1 LTCTECEAARL
12 YPQHPIF
19 CPRCLFCGGRYLR
32 LIGQQPLPPARV
44 RAWRQKVLADWMRHG
59 HPEAELRRLARLPL
73 AQCLPPTG
81 PGGSTAS
88 DSRSRRRRP

>member
-1 LTCTECEAARL
+1 MTCTECEAARM

-19 CPRCLFCGGRYLR
+19 CPTCLFCGGRYLR

-44 RAWRQKVLADWMRHG
+44 RAWRQKVLADWMAFG

-81 PGGSTAS
+81 PAGSTAS
-88 DSRSRRRRP
+88 DSRSRPKRP